1 MRRLFLLLGF
11 ASLLASPGLAQS
23 RIEATDIQNH
33 PFSVDFPGHDRLHLK
48 IRSGDVRVVG
58 VDQEKVSVEL
68 SGSNAYKAG
77 DLKVR
82 FERKDDGGHL
92 RVRGGPQN
100 GITIT
105 VRIPSKTDLHARVPF
120 GEVVIEKVS
129 GNQDVE
135 LHAGDLTVDVGDR
148 DAYSRVDASV
158 YSGEVDADVFG
169 ATKGGLFR
177 SFRYDGP
184 GAYRL
189 HAHVGAGQLTL
200 R

>member
-1 MRRLFLLLGF
+1 MRRPFLLLAF
-11 ASLLASPGLAQS
+11 ASLFASPGLAQS

-33 PFSVDFPGHDRLHLK
+33 PFSVDFPAYSRLHLR

-58 VDQEKVSVEL
+58 VDQERVSVEV
-68 SGSNAYKAG
+68 SGSNAFKAR

-82 FERKDDGGHL
+82 FEKKDDGGHL

-105 VRIPSKTDLHARVPF
+105 VRIPAKTDLHARVPF
-120 GEVVIEKVS
+120 GDVLVENVS
-129 GNQDVE
+129 GNKDVE
-135 LHAGDLTVDVGDR
+135 LHAGDLTVEVVDQKDY
-148 DAYSRVDASV
+148 ARVDASV
-158 YSGEVDADVFG
+158 YTGDLDADVFG
-169 ATKGGLFR
+169 ASKGGLFR
-177 SFRYDGP
+177 SFRYDGA
-184 GAYRL
+184 GRYRL

>member
-11 ASLLASPGLAQS
+11 ASLLASTGLSQS
-23 RIEATDIQNH
+23 RIEATNVQNH
-33 PFSVDFPGHDRLHLK
+33 PFSVDFASNGRLHLSV
-48 IRSGDVRVVG
+48 RSGEVRVLG
-58 VDQEKVSVEL
+58 VEEEKISVEL
-68 SGSNAYKAG
+68 SGTNAYKAG

-82 FERKDDGGHL
+82 FDRKDGRADL
-92 RVRGGPQN
+92 RIRGGPRN

>member
-1 MRRLFLLLGF
+1 
-11 ASLLASPGLAQS
+11 
-23 RIEATDIQNH
+23 
-33 PFSVDFPGHDRLHLK
+33 
-48 IRSGDVRVVG
+48 VG
-58 VDQEKVSVEL
+58 VEEGKISVEL

-82 FERKDDGGHL
+82 FDRKDGQGDL
-92 RVRGGPQN
+92 RIRGGPRN
-100 GITIT
+100 RITIT

-120 GEVVIEKVS
+120 GDVLVEKVS
-129 GNQDVE
+129 GNKDVE
-135 LHAGDLTVDVGDR
+135 LHAGDLTVEVGDPK
-148 DAYSRVDASV
+148 DYARVDASV
-158 YSGEVDADVFG
+158 YTGEVDADVFG

-177 SFRYDGP
+177 SFGHDGP

>member
-1 MRRLFLLLGF
+1 MAAAAAGQQPAELLLRN
-11 ASLLASPGLAQS
+11 GL
-23 RIEATDIQNH
+23 IVTET
-33 PFSVDFPGHDRLHLK
+33 GRL
-48 IRSGDVRVVG
+48 
-58 VDQEKVSVEL
+58 Q
-68 SGSNAYKAG
+68 G
-77 DLKVR
+77 DLR
-82 FERKDDGGHL
+82 I
-92 RVRGGPQN
+92 RGGPRN

-120 GEVVIEKVS
+120 GEVVIENVS